1 MPPSAPAKLL
11 PVHAFPAILTP
22 VMATAVLVAAGCAGT
37 SGSGVSK
44 RHGAELDL
52 IRLAER
58 EAARSPGATP
68 TTPVPP
74 GVGDEALSAR
84 AAADVSAWLS
94 VEEALRHN
102 ALRVPKRVRALRR
115 ETAPVDNVVRDQALW
130 HYAKGRDA
138 ALRGRDLVAIT
149 ELEKAHKLDPAS
161 SVVIRQL
168 ARSYA
173 EMGNLTR
180 AAGYFDQLLLLKP
193 GDSEASF
200 ALGLAA
206 TNRRDFRR
214 AVDFLAVPRLAGS
227 VFEHDPAADCLAD
240 FMLAS
245 AVRELGYDRAWI
257 ELATASIAKLAGL
270 SAPTAYRFRFDSL
283 YRQRAEIWRGIGD
296 AHCRLGEYEEALGA
310 YGLSARLPTTDPRA
324 LPPRVIYANLVL
336 GRPWSAQLA
345 LLAAIDDEGGATEHD
360 VRICQYL
367 AGQVTDLGLL
377 ANALVEKHRLRPD
390 DATLVRAAATM
401 LPQQDAAL
409 LLRSFLRRRP
419 ADLDVLGQLLGWFVD
434 RDERSA
440 VALTVALAEDHP
452 PLASAYGDELAVV
465 GVSPQSLID
474 TARTLP
480 ASAARSIV
488 LCRLFV
494 YVGALGR
501 AWAQC
506 IGDIE
511 RWPLDQGLRL
521 QQIDLAARLAEPQ
534 LLATVLAELSALD
547 DGPTWR
553 ARSRAHRILGDT
565 EDALRAA
572 NRAVEL
578 SPGSGE
584 TLLELSMAHVSHAEQ
599 IQSLDGR
606 RQHAENAARAAQHA
620 LDLDPALDDAYAI
633 LLGLHAPNAILADRA
648 QLIAVRGRLIGDN
661 PDSALA
667 ARLDAPENVAQGRWK
682 QALKRLLEICEN
694 DPADRTTL
702 QLAIAVWTQSR
713 AGADAVEY
721 LDTRLAQRPADPVLL
736 EQWVGVLEPN
746 GDVDY
751 GDEVVLRL
759 ESVLRREP
767 SHDTARRLLEAVER
781 RNGRIDRAVE
791 LAEARLRTRPQGIR
805 RELDFAVLYA
815 GAGWDDQAVTRLQ
828 WILDRGSV
836 ARFDQLVIAM
846 DVAGRMSDRDEQFN
860 DLVLSF
866 AQQTVGRFPE
876 APLKVY
882 RTGLLALV
890 RAGVSDERFDD
901 LADRA
906 VQFARGGAGSTLQ
919 EVEAWRKLAQA
930 LVDAGYPAAA
940 GRAVRTRLLADAPLE
955 VPARTLLAV
964 IALVSD
970 AAAADA
976 AASVKLI
983 EALGLRGW
991 LPQFPGMSAEP
1002 KMADVFYE
1010 ASIIF
1015 NTLGDKLGAER
1026 LLMETI
1032 ERRPDHAMA
1041 LNNLGYTRLERGRI
1055 DEQTVAFIER
1065 AHELA
1070 PDDGN
1075 VLDTV
1080 GWLRYKN
1087 GLFDDD
1093 GDTPGAVGLINRSIE
1108 KSGDPSAEVL
1118 DHRGD
1123 TLWRLGDAVEAR
1135 DAWQRA
1141 ADLLQN
1147 KERRE
1152 NLERIYLLVQ
1162 IRGWGLLVAEP
1173 EQLYDRQYEGLLDRL
1188 LEKIEQADAG
1198 GDPAVA
1204 RTIQEMDAIGST
1216 REANDGGA

>member
-1 MPPSAPAKLL
+1 M
-11 PVHAFPAILTP
+11 HAFPAILTP
-22 VMATAVLVAAGCAGT
+22 VLATAVLVAAGCAGT
-37 SGSGVSK
+37 GGSGVSN
-44 RHGAELDL
+44 RHGAERDL
-52 IRLAER
+52 MRLAER
-58 EAARSPGATP
+58 EAARTPGPTR

-74 GVGDEALSAR
+74 SVGDDVLSVR
-84 AAADVSAWLS
+84 AAADVSAWLGAD
-94 VEEALRHN
+94 EALRHN
-102 ALRVPKRVRALRR
+102 ALSVPAPVRALPR
-115 ETAPVDNVVRDQALW
+115 AIPPVDDETRDQALW

-168 ARSYA
+168 ARSYS
-173 EMGNLTR
+173 EMGNDTR
-180 AAGYFDQLLLLKP
+180 AAGYFDQLLVLKP
-193 GDSEASF
+193 GDSESLF

-214 AVDFLAVPRLAGS
+214 AVDFLAGPRLAGTA
-227 VFEHDPAADCLAD
+227 FEHDPAADCLAD

-270 SAPTAYRFRFDSL
+270 SGPTAYRFRFESL

-310 YGLSARLPTTDPRA
+310 YEVAARLPTTDPRA

-345 LLAAIDDEGGATEHD
+345 LLTGIDDEGGATEQD
-360 VRICQYL
+360 IRICQYL
-367 AGQVTDLGLL
+367 AEQVADLGLL
-377 ANALVEKHRLRPD
+377 ADALVEEHRLRPD

-409 LLRSFLRRRP
+409 LLRSFLHRRP

-452 PLASAYGDELAVV
+452 HLAAAYGDELAVV
-465 GVSPQSLID
+465 GVGPQSLID
-474 TARTLP
+474 SVRTLP
-480 ASAARSIV
+480 ASPARTIV
-488 LCRLFV
+488 LCRLLV
-494 YVGALGR
+494 YIGALGP

-506 IGDIE
+506 VGDLD
-511 RWPLDQGLRL
+511 RWPFDQGLRL
-521 QQIDLAARLAEPQ
+521 QQIDLAARLGEPQ
-534 LLATVLAELSALD
+534 LLATVLAELSELD
-547 DGPTWR
+547 NGPTWR
-553 ARSRAHRILGDT
+553 ARSRAHRLLGDT

-572 NRAVEL
+572 VRAVEFE
-578 SPGSGE
+578 PGSGE
-584 TLLELSMAHVSHAEQ
+584 ALVELSMVHVSHAEQ

-606 RQHAENAARAAQHA
+606 RQHAEDAARAAQTA
-620 LDLDPALDDAYAI
+620 LDLDPTLDDAYAI
-633 LLGLHAPNAILADRA
+633 LLGLHAPNAILADPA
-648 QLIAVRGRLIGDN
+648 QLIAVRGRLFRDN
-661 PDSALA
+661 NDSALA
-667 ARLDAPENVAQGRWK
+667 AQLDAAEDVAQGRPA
-682 QALKRLLEICEN
+682 QALKRLRAICQN

-702 QLAIAVWTQSR
+702 RLAIAVWMQSR
-713 AGADAVEY
+713 AVADAIEY
-721 LDTRLAQRPADPVLL
+721 LDMRLAQRPADPVLL

-746 GDVDY
+746 ADVDHD
-751 GDEVVLRL
+751 DEIVLRL
-759 ESVLRREP
+759 ESLLRREP
-767 SHDTARRLLEAVER
+767 SHDTARQLLETVER
-781 RNGRIDRAVE
+781 RNGRLDRAVE
-791 LAEARLRTRPQGIR
+791 LAEARLLRRPQGMR
-805 RELDFAVLYA
+805 RELELAALYA
-815 GAGWDDQAVTRLQ
+815 GAGRDDQAVTRLQ
-828 WILDRGSV
+828 WILDRGDV
-836 ARFDQLVIAM
+836 ARFDQLVSAM
-846 DVAGRMSDRDEQFN
+846 GVAGRMSDRDEQFN
-860 DLVLSF
+860 DLVLSL
-866 AQQTVGRFPE
+866 ARRTVDRFPE
-876 APLKVY
+876 APLQVY
-882 RTGLLALV
+882 GTGLRALA
-890 RAGVSDERFDD
+890 RAGVTDERFDD

-919 EVEAWRKLAQA
+919 EVEIWRQLAQA
-930 LVDAGYPAAA
+930 LVDAGSPAAA
-940 GRAVRTRLLADAPLE
+940 GRAVRKRLLADAPLE
-955 VPARTLLAV
+955 VPARTLLTV

-976 AASVKLI
+976 AASVELI

-991 LPQFPGMSAEP
+991 LPQFPGMGAEP

-1010 ASIIF
+1010 ESIIF
-1015 NTLGDKLGAER
+1015 NMLGDELGAER

-1032 ERRPDHAMA
+1032 QRRPDHAMA

-1055 DEQTVAFIER
+1055 DEQTVEFIEH
-1065 AHELA
+1065 AHQLA
-1070 PDDGN
+1070 PDDSN

-1093 GDTPGAVGLINRSIE
+1093 GDTPGAVGLINRSMAR
-1108 KSGDPSAEVL
+1108 SGDPSAEVL
-1118 DHRGD
+1118 DHHGD
-1123 TLWRLGDAVEAR
+1123 TMWRLGDPAEAR

-1141 ADLLQN
+1141 ADQLQN

-1152 NLERIYLLVQ
+1152 SLQRTYLLVQ
-1162 IRGWGLLVAEP
+1162 VRGWGLLVAEP

-1204 RTIQEMDAIGST
+1204 RTIEEMDATGST
-1216 REANDGGA
+1216 GEANDGGA

>member
-1 MPPSAPAKLL
+1 MLL
-11 PVHAFPAILTP
+11 VHALPAILT
-22 VMATAVLVAAGCAGT
+22 TAVLVAAGCAGT
-37 SGSGVSK
+37 GGSVVGK
-44 RHGAELDL
+44 PYGAELDL
-52 IRLAER
+52 ARLAER
-58 EAARSPGATP
+58 EAARSRGP
-68 TTPVPP
+68 TRTMPVPP
-74 GVGDEALSAR
+74 GVGDDELSDR

-94 VEEALRHN
+94 ATEALRHN
-102 ALRVPKRVRALRR
+102 ALSVPERVRALPR
-115 ETAPVDNVVRDQALW
+115 EAAPVDDEVRDRALR

-161 SVVIRQL
+161 SVIMRQL
-168 ARSYA
+168 ARSYS

-180 AAGYFDQLLLLKP
+180 AAGYFDQLLVLEP
-193 GDSEASF
+193 ADSEALF

-206 TNRRDFRR
+206 INRRDFRR
-214 AVDFLAVPRLAGS
+214 AVSFLAGPRLAGRT
-227 VFEHDPAADCLAD
+227 FQHDPAADCLAD

-270 SAPTAYRFRFDSL
+270 PSPTVYRFRFESL

-296 AHCRLGEYEEALGA
+296 AHCRLGAYEEALAA
-310 YGLSARLPTTDPRA
+310 YAVSAGLPTTDPRA

-345 LLAAIDDEGGATEHD
+345 LLTAMDDDAGATEQD
-360 VRICQYL
+360 IRICQYL
-367 AGQVTDLGLL
+367 AVQVADHGLL
-377 ANALVEKHRLRPD
+377 AEALVEEHRLRPD

-409 LLRSFLRRRP
+409 LLRSFLHRRP
-419 ADLDVLGQLLGWFVD
+419 ADLGVLGQLLRWFVD

-452 PLASAYGDELAVV
+452 RLATAYGDQLAMV

-480 ASAARSIV
+480 ASPARSIV

-494 YVGALGR
+494 YVGALGP

-506 IGDIE
+506 VRDIE

-534 LLATVLAELSALD
+534 LLAAVLSELSELD

-553 ARSRAHRILGDT
+553 ARSRAHGILGDT

-572 NRAVEL
+572 VRAVEL
-578 SPGSGE
+578 TPGSGE
-584 TLLELSMAHVSHAEQ
+584 TLVELSMAHVSHAEQ
-599 IQSLDGR
+599 IQSLDLR
-606 RQHAENAARAAQHA
+606 RKHATDAARAAKSA
-620 LDLDPALDDAYAI
+620 LDLDPTLDDAYAI

-648 QLIAVRGRLIGDN
+648 QLIAVRHRLIRDH

-667 ARLDAPENVAQGRWK
+667 AQLDAPEDVAQGRWE
-682 QALKRLLEICEN
+682 QALQRLLEVYEN
-694 DPADRTTL
+694 DPADRASL

-713 AGADAVEY
+713 AADKAIAY
-721 LDTRLAQRPADPVLL
+721 LDTQLAQRPADPVLL
-736 EQWVGVLEPN
+736 EQWVSVHEPDAD
-746 GDVDY
+746 GDH
-751 GDEVVLRL
+751 GEEVILRL
-759 ESVLRREP
+759 ESLLRREP
-767 SHDTARRLLEAVER
+767 NHDTARQLLEAVER
-781 RNGRIDRAVE
+781 RSGRLDRAVE
-791 LAEARLRTRPQGIR
+791 LAEARLRTRPQGMR
-805 RELDFAVLYA
+805 RELELAALYA
-815 GAGWDDQAVTRLQ
+815 GAGRDDQAVTRLQ
-828 WILDRGSV
+828 WILDRVDV
-836 ARFDQLVIAM
+836 ARFDQLVTAM
-846 DVAGRMSDRDEQFN
+846 DVAGRMSDRDQQFN
-860 DLVLSF
+860 DLILSF
-866 AQQTVGRFPE
+866 AQCTVDRFPE
-876 APLKVY
+876 APLQVY
-882 RTGLLALV
+882 KTGLLALV
-890 RAGVSDERFDD
+890 RAGVTDERFDD

-906 VQFARGGAGSTLQ
+906 VRFARGGSGSTLQ
-919 EVEAWRKLAQA
+919 EAEVWRRLAQD
-930 LVDAGYPAAA
+930 LVDAGHPAAA

-955 VPARTLLAV
+955 AGARTSLTV
-964 IALVSD
+964 VALVSG

-976 AASVKLI
+976 AASVELI
-983 EALGLRGW
+983 EGLGLRGW
-991 LPQFPGMSAEP
+991 LPQFPGLGAEP

-1015 NTLGDKLGAER
+1015 NILGDELGAEQ
-1026 LLMETI
+1026 LLLKTI
-1032 ERRPDHAMA
+1032 HHRPDHAMA

-1055 DEQTVAFIER
+1055 DEQTVGYIER

-1080 GWLRYKN
+1080 GWLRYKK

-1093 GDTPGAVGLINRSIE
+1093 GDTPGAAGLINRSMKTSE
-1108 KSGDPSAEVL
+1108 TPSAEVL
-1118 DHRGD
+1118 DHHGD
-1123 TLWRLGDAVEAR
+1123 TMWRLGDAAKAR

-1141 ADLLQN
+1141 ADQLQN
-1147 KERRE
+1147 KAQRE
-1152 NLERIYLLVQ
+1152 SLQRNYLLLQVR
-1162 IRGWGLLVAEP
+1162 IWGLLVAEP
-1173 EQLYDRQYEGLLDRL
+1173 EQLYDRQYGGLLDRL
-1188 LEKIEQADAG
+1188 LEKIQQADAG

-1204 RTIQEMDAIGST
+1204 RTIQEMDATGST
-1216 REANDGGA
+1216 GEANDGGA